1 MDANKN
7 RRNIKQFNGERY
19 SIWKFRLRALLSE
32 EEAIKVIDQA
42 APQDPDQQWQRLER
56 LAKSTIIEYLSDT
69 MIGIVTE
76 EATARNIIEKLDS
89 IYERK
94 SLATQL
100 AVQKKLLSLKYKS
113 DVPLTKHFLIFDELM
128 IELLAAGGNLTEMS
142 KTAHLLLTLPS
153 SYDGIVTAIHT
164 LSDDTLSL
172 AFVKTK
178 LLDYE
183 TKLKTESSDTSNK
196 ILSAESHLSNKF
208 SFPNKYHKNNQKT
221 KFSNQTKRYYS
232 NKGHSQ
238 SRNQSHSRV
247 KCGHCGRKNHNQR
260 DCFYKKIQQREESRE
275 RTLQTINT
283 EPNGEKGFAFM
294 VGHAAL
300 KNSVSEKELTFILDS
315 GATDHIVNNANVF
328 TTYKKLDNPFKIS
341 VAKVGVPITAT
352 LKEPLQLPQIKE

>member
-183 TKLKTESSDTSNK
+183 TKPRAVIQVIKYYLQKAIYQTNFHFQINTIKTTKRRNFQIK
-196 ILSAESHLSNKF
+196 
-208 SFPNKYHKNNQKT
+208 QKDII
-221 KFSNQTKRYYS
+221 QTKDI
-232 NKGHSQ
+232 
-238 SRNQSHSRV
+238 
-247 KCGHCGRKNHNQR
+247 HNQ
-260 DCFYKKIQQREESRE
+260 E
-275 RTLQTINT
+275 T
-283 EPNGEKGFAFM
+283 
-294 VGHAAL
+294 
-300 KNSVSEKELTFILDS
+300 
-315 GATDHIVNNANVF
+315 
-328 TTYKKLDNPFKIS
+328 NPI
-341 VAKVGVPITAT
+341 P
-352 LKEPLQLPQIKE
+352 E